1 MGFFIGLTAGFING
15 LFGSGAGMIVLPGL
29 ISCMK
34 MDSKVARGT
43 SLFILVI
50 VSVIT
55 CIFYAKNITDYTA
68 LWFIISGGAL
78 GGVIGSKLSKL
89 ISGDIIKIILG
100 IIMIISG
107 IRMFLR

>member
-1 MGFFIGLTAGFING
+1 MSVIISVIGGFING

-29 ISCMK
+29 ISVTK

-50 VSVIT
+50 VSLVT
-55 CIFYAKNITDYTA
+55 CVFYVKNITDYTT
-68 LWFIISGGAL
+68 LWYIIAGGAL
-78 GGVIGSKLSKL
+78 GGVIGSKFSKVV
-89 ISGDIIKIILG
+89 SGKILKIALG
-100 IIMIISG
+100 IMMLISG

>member
-1 MGFFIGLTAGFING
+1 MSIFIGLAAGFING

-29 ISCMK
+29 ISIMK
-34 MDSKVARGT
+34 TDGKVARGT

-50 VSVIT
+50 VSLVT
-55 CIFYAKNITDYTA
+55 CFFYVKNIPDYTA

-78 GGVIGSKLSKL
+78 GGVIGSRFSKVVPERVL
-89 ISGDIIKIILG
+89 KIILG
-100 IIMIISG
+100 ILMIFSG